1 MFRDFKIYQKEI
13 MQQMT
18 IKEYATYKNISVQAV
33 HKRLKNIKNYPEI
46 RSVKRI
52 SIYLFVLKINTGN
65 DLAKK
70 FKLIKNKFGL
80 NV

>member
-1 MFRDFKIYQKEI
+1 
-13 MQQMT
+13 MT

-52 SIYLFVLKINTGN
+52 SNYLFVLKINTGN
-65 DLAKK
+65 DLAK
-70 FKLIKNKFGL
+70 
-80 NV
+80 

>member
-1 MFRDFKIYQKEI
+1 MFRNFKIYQKDI

-18 IKEYATYKNISVQAV
+18 IKEYANYKGISVQAV

-52 SIYLFVLKINTGN
+52 SNYLFVLKVNTDK
-65 DLAKK
+65 DLAK
-70 FKLIKNKFGL
+70 
-80 NV
+80 